1 MYKRKIESFP
11 YPDKDVEMSHMRI
24 KIVHDGVNG
33 GTITK
38 VGLRIPQGCDSYASF
53 CSRIHRYEQE
63 FLNKLD

>member
-1 MYKRKIESFP
+1 MFPMKIKTVQEG
-11 YPDKDVEMSHMRI
+11 M
-24 KIVHDGVNG
+24 NG

-38 VGLRIPQGCDSYASF
+38 VGLRIPQECDSYASF